1 VFAQVANCGVG
12 GVWAGVR
19 LFPVQHEPFHPN
31 FLFQTDIRE
40 SPNGER
46 GRAGLHDYGQWIGLR
61 RAADRAAEAEDYAEC
76 DRLFDEADAVKAQ
89 ITTAKPRA
97 IGLAAKV
104 YLFLHMDFFGDRAHE
119 GAAIAPGKLFEG
131 EMHPAGDAAFA

>member
-1 VFAQVANCGVG
+1 MTDDNRDPFGY
-12 GVWAGVR
+12 AGRQDDDDKEVR
-19 LFPVQHEPFHPN
+19 AL
-31 FLFQTDIRE
+31 L
-40 SPNGER
+40 
-46 GRAGLHDYGQWIGLR
+46 GQWIGLR
-61 RAADRAAEAEDYAEC
+61 RAADRAGDAEW
-76 DRLFDEADAVKAQ
+76 DRLLDEADAVQAQ
-89 ITTAKPRA
+89 IILAKPSA